1 MQLREDFLF
10 GKFDYG
16 PYLLAAMR
24 QILKTDKVKVP
35 EGITVTSH
43 ARCVT
48 VTGPRGKL
56 SKTFKHVPVDIQIL
70 DDGKVVK
77 IDSWF
82 TDRKQAACVKSVLA
96 AIENLFT
103 GVLKGYEYHMRL
115 VYAHFPINVGIPTDK
130 ASIEIR
136 NFIGERRVRKIKM
149 LEGVSIEKSDA
160 MKDELIL
167 KGNDLELVSLSA
179 ALIQQSCAAKKKD
192 VRKFLDGI
200 YVSERTNIAKE

>member
-1 MQLREDFLF
+1 
-10 GKFDYG
+10 
-16 PYLLAAMR
+16 MR
-24 QILKTDKVKVP
+24 QLLKTDKVKVP
-35 EGITVTSH
+35 EGITITAHS
-43 ARCVT
+43 RTVT

-56 SKTFKHVPVDIQIL
+56 SKSFKHVPVDIQIL
-70 DDGKVVK
+70 DDGRVVK

-82 TDRKQAACVKSVLA
+82 TNKKQAACVKSVLSV
-96 AIENLFT
+96 IENLFT
-103 GVLKGYEYHMRL
+103 GVIKGYEYHMRL
-115 VYAHFPINVGIPTDK
+115 VYAHFPINVNIPSDK

-149 LEGVSIEKSDA
+149 LEGVIIEKSDA

-200 YVSERTNIAKE
+200 YVSERTNIVKE

>member
-1 MQLREDFLF
+1 
-10 GKFDYG
+10 
-16 PYLLAAMR
+16 MR
-24 QILKTDKVKVP
+24 QILKTDKVKIP
-35 EGITVTSH
+35 EGVTVTSH
-43 ARCVT
+43 ARTVT
-48 VTGPRGKL
+48 VNGPRGKL

-70 DDGKVVK
+70 DGGKVVK

-82 TDRKQAACVKSVLA
+82 ANRKQAACVKSVLS

-115 VYAHFPINVGIPTDK
+115 VYAHFPINVNIPGDK
-130 ASIEIR
+130 GAIEIR

-149 LEGVSIEKSDA
+149 LDGVTIEKSDA
-160 MKDELIL
+160 MKDELVL

-200 YVSERTNIAKE
+200 YVSERTNIVKE